1 MTDTAP
7 TVGMLVIYVTEME
20 RSIRF
25 YRDGLGFALQNESPA
40 WSELDAGGITLAL
53 HITENPG
60 EEHGFMSA
68 GRADLQVTVANLDAT
83 RERLLSHG
91 LDVNEPMLM
100 EDINL
105 RVVQVRDPDGLDITL
120 SAAAG

>member
-1 MTDTAP
+1 MI
-7 TVGMLVIYVTEME
+7 VIYVTDMK

-40 WSELDAGGITLAL
+40 WSELSAGGITLAL

-60 EEHGFMSA
+60 EEHDFMSA
-68 GRADLQVTVANLDAT
+68 GRVDMQVTVADLDVT
-83 RERLLSHG
+83 RERLLAHG
-91 LDVNEPMLM
+91 YEINEPMLM

-105 RVVQVRDPDGLDITL
+105 RVVQIRDPDGLDITL

>member
-1 MTDTAP
+1 
-7 TVGMLVIYVTEME
+7 MLVVYVTDMD

-25 YRDGLGFALQNESPA
+25 YRDGLGFALQQESPS
-40 WSELDAGGITLAL
+40 WSELAVGGITLAL

-60 EEHGFMSA
+60 EAHDFMAA
-68 GRADLQVTVANLDAT
+68 GRADLQVTVADLDAT
-83 RERLLSHG
+83 RERLVALG

-105 RVVQVRDPDGLDITL
+105 RVVQLRDPDGLDITL
-120 SAAAG
+120 SAVAG